1 MSQRIE
7 NIQFKRNKTIYQSL
21 AELVT
26 AVKSQDFLTKPEIAA
41 MGDGELIMFRYKDTT
56 GNIAT
61 LMGCIYNPDAS
72 TKEIHLEMATE
83 EIKKIVKE
91 NVDAATAKLKPKVDP
106 NDKVLNVDND
116 GNLVSIISISRDD
129 KVVKLTGKNNGVISQ
144 FDLPET
150 NITKDVISL
159 KYIPEEAKLQ
169 LLGTDKSVIGEVD
182 FPFETMVT
190 ASELTADNK
199 LKLTF
204 NTTNGPQEVIVPM
217 DKLKD
222 VYEAADKS
230 ITIEANKVGVNLSKT
245 QSTLPITLAS
255 DGLKVDDAKV
265 VAVETDL
272 NDLKNDLK
280 KVDLG
285 TF

>member
-129 KVVKLTGKNNGVISQ
+129 KVVKLTGKNNGVIGQ

-150 NITKDVISL
+150 NITKDAISL

-204 NTTNGPQEVIVPM
+204 NTTNGPQEVVVPM

-245 QSTLPITLAS
+245 QSTLPITLAA

>member
-1 MSQRIE
+1 MPQRIE

-150 NITKDVISL
+150 NITKDAISL

-204 NTTNGPQEVIVPM
+204 NTTNGPQEVVVPM

-230 ITIEANKVGVNLSKT
+230 IEIAANKVGVKLSKT
-245 QSTLPITLAS
+245 QSTLPITLAA

-272 NDLKNDLK
+272 NNLKKDLK

>member
-1 MSQRIE
+1 
-7 NIQFKRNKTIYQSL
+7 
-21 AELVT
+21 
-26 AVKSQDFLTKPEIAA
+26 

-144 FDLPET
+144 FDLPAT
-150 NITKDVISL
+150 NITKDAISL

-169 LLGTDKSVIGEVD
+169 LLGIDKSVIGEVD

-204 NTTNGPQEVIVPM
+204 NTTNGPQEVVVPM

-230 ITIEANKVGVNLSKT
+230 IEIAANKVGVKLSKT
-245 QSTLPITLAS
+245 QSTLPITLAA

-272 NDLKNDLK
+272 NNLKKDLK

>member
-129 KVVKLTGKNNGVISQ
+129 KVVKLTGKNNGIISQ
-144 FDLPET
+144 FDLPAT
-150 NITKDVISL
+150 NITKDAISL

-204 NTTNGPQEVIVPM
+204 NTSNGPQEVIVPM

-230 ITIEANKVGVNLSKT
+230 IEIAANKVGVNLSKT
-245 QSTLPITLAS
+245 QSTLPITLAA
-255 DGLKVDDAKV
+255 DGLKVEDAKV